1 MDLVLGLSMASDAI
15 RWVLVE
21 GSTGEGAPVDRGAL
35 NGGSINIGDLLDGVA
50 SDRLHAVGVSWT
62 PTAGD
67 AASGVLKALAD
78 RGIDNVVVVSDVE
91 AAEALAGGIAELSGY
106 GDLAVCIVEPEVVL
120 VALCGLDGVT
130 VDRVSD
136 GGDVVAML
144 NPDERDAIFV
154 VGSGDHEPITVA
166 LADSAT
172 PVITAT
178 EAEFALA
185 RGVALASARAV
196 NGLDAQAAGRHR
208 MAPMRALPSVLA
220 AAVVTFVVSLSV
232 AIGLQLTPDPDP
244 GQRQV
249 STTADQR
256 VPVAEKPSAPK
267 LAPPVPRPAAPPAP
281 KPAAPP
287 RVAETIAVAVP
298 PAPAAVPVA
307 PAYVPPAPAYVPPAP
322 PAYVPPAQA
331 PPYVPPAQ
339 VPQPRLR
346 DRIIERIPILN
357 RFHEPEYQYPGQ

>member
-1 MDLVLGLSMASDAI
+1 MDLVLGLSMASDAV

-21 GSTGEGAPVDRGAL
+21 GTTGEGAPVDRGVSVEL
-35 NGGSINIGDLLDGVA
+35 GDLLDGVA

-62 PTAGD
+62 PAAGD
-67 AASGVLKALAD
+67 AASGVLQALAD

-120 VALCGLDGVT
+120 VALCGPDGVT
-130 VDRVSD
+130 VERVADGSAPSRCWASTSGRRSSSSD
-136 GGDVVAML
+136 PATT
-144 NPDERDAIFV
+144 RR
-154 VGSGDHEPITVA
+154 SRSA
-166 LADSAT
+166 LADSPA

-196 NGLDAQAAGRHR
+196 NGLETQAVRSHRGR
-208 MAPMRALPSVLA
+208 RALTSVLA

-249 STTADQR
+249 STTGDQSAQ
-256 VPVAEKPSAPK
+256 VAEKPSAPK
-267 LAPPVPRPAAPPAP
+267 LAPPAPRPAAPPAP

-287 RVAETIAVAVP
+287 KVAETIAVAVP
-298 PAPAAVPVA
+298 PAPVAVPVAPVYEPPA
-307 PAYVPPAPAYVPPAP
+307 PAYVPPAPVYVPPAP
-322 PAYVPPAQA
+322 PAYVPPAQT
-331 PPYVPPAQ
+331 PYVPPAQ

-346 DRIIERIPILN
+346 DRIIERIPIIN

>member
-1 MDLVLGLSMASDAI
+1 MDLVLGLSMASDAV

-21 GSTGEGAPVDRGAL
+21 GTTGEGAPVDRGVSVEL
-35 NGGSINIGDLLDGVA
+35 GDLLDGVA
-50 SDRLHAVGVSWT
+50 ADRLHAVGVSWT
-62 PTAGD
+62 PAAGD
-67 AASGVLKALAD
+67 AATAVLQALAD

-106 GDLAVCIVEPEVVL
+106 DELAVCIVEPEVVL
-120 VALCGLDGVT
+120 VALCGPDGVT
-130 VDRVSD
+130 VERVAD
-136 GGDVVAML
+136 GSAAVAL
-144 NPDERDAIFV
+144 PGLDEREAIFV
-154 VGSGDHEPITVA
+154 VGSGDHEPVTVA
-166 LADSAT
+166 LADSPA

-196 NGLDAQAAGRHR
+196 NGLEKQAVRSHLR
-208 MAPMRALPSVLA
+208 TLTSVLA

-249 STTADQR
+249 STTGDQSAQ
-256 VPVAEKPSAPK
+256 VAEKPSAPK
-267 LAPPVPRPAAPPAP
+267 LAPPAPRPAAPPAP

-287 RVAETIAVAVP
+287 KVAETIAVAVP
-298 PAPAAVPVA
+298 PAPVVVPVAPVYEPPA
-307 PAYVPPAPAYVPPAP
+307 PAYVPPAPVYVPPAP
-322 PAYVPPAQA
+322 PAYVPPAQT
-331 PPYVPPAQ
+331 PYVPPAQ

-346 DRIIERIPILN
+346 DRIIERIPIIN